1 MSGEYAALLRKRAMN
16 ALKWARRACEEG
28 DYDTCALEAEYAVQ
42 LYLKS
47 LLLRVLGEE
56 VRGHH
61 VRELMG
67 LLAAALM
74 EQGMERLAHRV
85 AEYVRRHRR
94 ELAELSDAHTR
105 AVYGL
110 VEYGEREAKLLLQI
124 ANQVIERLRE
134 LEEVLFAGA
143 AAPAAEELEKGGA
156 KSSQAGKEALPESK
170 RVPNRR
176 SGGGPVNHTER
187 H

>member
-16 ALKWARRACEEG
+16 ALKWAQRACKEG

-56 VRGHH
+56 VRGHN

-74 EQGMERLAHRV
+74 EQGMDQLALMV

-124 ANQVIERLRE
+124 ADQIIARLRE
-134 LEEVLFAGA
+134 LEAALFAGA
-143 AAPAAEELEKGGA
+143 TTPAIEELEKGSSG
-156 KSSQAGKEALPESK
+156 SSQASEEALPGGEHI
-170 RVPNRR
+170 PNRG
-176 SGGGPVNHTER
+176 SGGGQADRAE
-187 H
+187 